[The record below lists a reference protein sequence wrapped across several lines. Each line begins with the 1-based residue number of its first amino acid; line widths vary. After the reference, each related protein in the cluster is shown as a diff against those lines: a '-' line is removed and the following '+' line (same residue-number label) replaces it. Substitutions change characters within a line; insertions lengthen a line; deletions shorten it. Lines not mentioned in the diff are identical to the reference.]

1 MKGGDDVASY
11 EGPSS
16 LSFSELT
23 QSGGGRRRKGRKS
36 RKSRK
41 SRRKSRKSRRR

>member
-1 MKGGDDVASY
+1 MDTLKYEPDSTLVGGK
-11 EGPSS
+11 
-16 LSFSELT
+16 
-23 QSGGGRRRKGRKS
+23 RRRPRT